1 VRDAPVNQFD
11 LFGAPDPLERVGVA
25 EVAADV
31 SQIAQALPSEL
42 RLGTSSWSFPG
53 WAGLVY
59 GRRVGESVLARDGLR
74 AYSRHGL
81 FSAVGLDR
89 TFYAPISV
97 DDYRRLAE
105 QVPANFRFLVK
116 AHAAIT
122 TPPESPRGLEDVEDG
137 QRFLDAVYATER
149 VVRPA
154 VEGLGERLGVILFQF
169 PPLGIRSSEG
179 VRAVLA
185 RLDGFLGGLPRGPRY
200 AIEVRNEAFL
210 SLDYGEILS
219 RHQVAHCFNV
229 HPRMPSVLAQYD
241 RLEKWLGASSS
252 AVVRWMLNPTL
263 EYEAARKRY
272 FPFDR
277 VVDADAVRRQEL
289 AELIEKLLFAGR
301 KIIVIANN
309 KAEGSA
315 PLSLEALARE
325 LSVRNGWRTA
335 SS

>member
-1 VRDAPVNQFD
+1 VRDVPVNQFD
-11 LFGAPDPLERVGVA
+11 LFGVPDPVESVGVA
-25 EVAADV
+25 DLAADV
-31 SQIAQALPSEL
+31 SQIAQSLPGRL

-59 GRRVGESVLARDGLR
+59 GRRVGETVLARDGLR

-89 TFYAPISV
+89 TFYAPICV

-105 QVPANFRFLVK
+105 QVPSNFRFLVK

-122 TPPESPRGLEDVEDG
+122 SPADFARASGDGAEG
-137 QRFLDAVYATER
+137 QRFLDSVYATER
-149 VVRPA
+149 VVMPA
-154 VEGLGERLGVILFQF
+154 LEGLGERLGVILFQF
-169 PPLGIRSSEG
+169 PPLGMNSLGSA
-179 VRAVLA
+179 RAVLA
-185 RLDGFLGGLPRGPRY
+185 RLDGFLGALPRGPRY

-210 SLDYGEILS
+210 SDDYGELLE

-241 RLEKWLGASSS
+241 RLEQWLSGSSN
-252 AVVRWMLNPTL
+252 VVIRWMLNPSL

-277 VVDADAVRRQEL
+277 VVDADVVRRQEL
-289 AELIEKLLFAGR
+289 AELIEKLLPSGCD
-301 KIIVIANN
+301 IIVIANN

-315 PLSLEALARE
+315 PLSLQSLARE
-325 LSVRNGWRTA
+325 LSVRNGWGAARP
-335 SS
+335 